1 MKKTSLDKKFDKL
14 RFLEENNKLVSKDQ
28 NRLISKFLNNKLAV
42 LGLIIFSIINE
53 RESFFIKRKTIKKIL
68 LILNTL
74 KIASSTHS
82 LVIERKS

>member
-42 LGLIIFSIINE
+42 LGLIIFSIIRDVLCPDRNGIIFT
-53 RESFFIKRKTIKKIL
+53 SPPFALTVSDPTIV
-68 LILNTL
+68 
-74 KIASSTHS
+74 SG
-82 LVIERKS
+82 V